1 MANVLP
7 SLREKKRYLVFE
19 VIGSDA
25 RCSEAVDALK
35 SVFASFFGALEFSGA
50 AIRPVRSS
58 AARCV
63 VCVNRAYVDKVAASL
78 ALVKKLKNVPVI
90 LKSVGVSGSL
100 RAASSRYL
108 IERGVM

>member
-50 AIRPVRSS
+50 AIRAVRSS
-58 AARCV
+58 AGRCV
-63 VCVNRAYVDKVAASL
+63 VCVNRAYVDKVVASL
-78 ALVKKLKNVPVI
+78 ALVKRLRNVPVV
-90 LKSVGVSGSL
+90 LRSVGGSGSL
-100 RAASSRYL
+100 RAAASGYMTK
-108 IERGVM
+108 RGVM